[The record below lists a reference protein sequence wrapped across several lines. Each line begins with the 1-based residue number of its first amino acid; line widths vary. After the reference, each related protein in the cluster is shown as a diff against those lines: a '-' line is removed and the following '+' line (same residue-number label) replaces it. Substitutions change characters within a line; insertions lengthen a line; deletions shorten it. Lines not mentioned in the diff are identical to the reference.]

1 MITFFQVKINKFPI
15 DHGYAVKNLYIII
28 AFDIASSFYLS
39 NRAIK
44 VDKTFYQNESKSVF
58 ARKK

>member
-44 VDKTFYQNESKSVF
+44 VDKTFYQNESKS
-58 ARKK
+58 A